1 LRERGRY
8 ERELIHSILDEALI
22 CHVGIVDGG
31 HPVVIPMIHAR
42 DGDTVYLHGS
52 PASRLLGS
60 LRKDTEGCMTATIV
74 DELVLARSA
83 FHHSMNYR
91 SAVVIGPLR
100 EVTDK
105 DEKMRASEALTEHV
119 AKGRWE
125 HVRWPSD
132 DELRKTT
139 IVAMDL
145 SESSAKVRTGPPVDD
160 EEDYEL
166 PIWAGVLPLTTT
178 AGAPQADPRLKD
190 GIDLPSHVTD
200 WMRAPDGGGDS

>member
-1 LRERGRY
+1 MRERGRY
-8 ERELIHSILDEALI
+8 ERDLIHSILDEALI
-22 CHVGIVDGG
+22 CHLGIVDGD

-60 LRKDTEGCMTATIV
+60 LRKGAESCMTVTIV

-91 SAVVIGPLR
+91 SAVVMGTLR

-105 DEKMRASEALTEHV
+105 EEKMRASEALTEHV

-145 SESSAKVRTGPPVDD
+145 GECSAKVRTGPPVDD

-166 PIWAGVLPLTTT
+166 EIWAGVLPLNTT
-178 AGAPQADPRLKD
+178 AGSPQSDPRLKE
-190 GIDLPSHVTD
+190 GIPLPAHVAD
-200 WMRAPDGGGDS
+200 WSRAQGGDA